1 MLENLFLQEIFSS
14 LMLLRESGL
23 NAIEIMV
30 RSIIEG
36 KSIKTEETKTT
47 NLSGFF
53 LPETDESGKNPYDV
67 FEENSVAIIPITGL
81 MLKYGYRGWYEYKY
95 GCDDYAN
102 MIRLAD
108 QSPKIAG
115 TVLLCN
121 TPGGT
126 TSSII
131 QLEDALR
138 NRTKKSV
145 ALVDYQ
151 CCSGGMYVASFCDKI
166 YSMNR
171 MCEVGSIGTYAQFVN
186 DSEALKK
193 WGYIIEEIYPPES
206 KYKNLPEREAI
217 DGKPDRIIKEQL
229 TPFAIH
235 FQNIIKENRP
245 KLNQSTEGIL
255 EGKVFYAYDA
265 IENGLIDGLMN
276 LEQAIKKVQDLTQI
290 QQSIYSSFK

>member
-14 LMLLRESGL
+14 EMMLRESGL
-23 NAIEIMV
+23 NAADLML

-36 KSIKTEETKTT
+36 KPIKTEETKTT
-47 NLSGFF
+47 NISGSF
-53 LPETDESGKNPYDV
+53 LPEFEEPGKNPYDD
-67 FEENSVAIIPITGL
+67 FEENSVAIIPIVGL
-81 MLKYGYRGWYEYKY
+81 MMKYGYWWRY
-95 GCDDYAN
+95 GCDYFAN

-115 TVLLCN
+115 TILLFN
-121 TPGGT
+121 TPGGS

-131 QLEDALR
+131 QLEDAMR

-145 ALVDYQ
+145 ALIDYQ
-151 CCSGGMYVASFCDKI
+151 CCSGGIYTASFCDEI
-166 YSMNR
+166 YAMNR
-171 MCEVGSIGTYAQFVN
+171 MCEVGSIGTYAQFIN
-186 DSEALKK
+186 DSKALEKY
-193 WGYIIEEIYPPES
+193 GYKIEQIYPPES
-206 KYKNLPEREAI
+206 SYKNRPEREALE
-217 DGKPDRIIKEQL
+217 GKPERIIKEQL

-245 KLNQSTEGIL
+245 KINQSTEGIL

-276 LEQAIKKVQDLTQI
+276 VEQAIKRVQKLSEI